1 MSVKFSISCFSS
13 LVAFSVLT
21 SPFVHSQEI
30 PNSLQPDVI
39 DRQFDQ
45 LPDATSSSAI
55 LIPTPSE
62 QLPPDV
68 ASDTSLLLNSV
79 SLEGNNEFSTA
90 ELSQYYQSYIGEDVS
105 LATVFAVANAITDH
119 YAQAGFALSLAYVP
133 AQEIDNGHVRLVVV
147 EGYVGEIDYTG
158 DVDKVT
164 DRLRSVL
171 SPILN
176 ERPLTVA
183 TMERALLLAS
193 RETGFGVAS
202 SVDRSSIEVG
212 ALRLIVDVENELVS
226 GAVGINNRG
235 SRALGAVLADVSVS
249 LNGAF
254 GVGERITTS
263 LNKSVADD
271 ELSYFSLEAAF
282 PIGVNGTELSI
293 GYGKSDAK
301 PGLETLRLL
310 EFNADSETYFV
321 ELYHPFILSRARNLN
336 ASVRFEAR
344 DSEGELLDIVNTN
357 EKLRSLRISGS
368 YDMVDDAGA
377 VTLVKTTFSQG
388 ISAFGGSANDNEFK
402 ARDLARYDYSKIDV
416 LFFQLRPINE
426 TLSVYLSGGAQYGFN
441 PLVSSEQC
449 GFGGGSFGRAFD
461 SFEISGDHCVNAS
474 VELRS
479 MYPNPMKGVDYIQ
492 PYGFVDGGKVWL
504 KQAEGV
510 SSISQ
515 TGYSAGAGMRA
526 MFLNNVSGYVE
537 VALPINRDVEQAGNR
552 KARVFAGLRA
562 IF

>member
-1 MSVKFSISCFSS
+1 M
-13 LVAFSVLT
+13 LT

-90 ELSQYYQSYIGEDVS
+90 ELSQYYQSYIGENVS

>member
-1 MSVKFSISCFSS
+1 
-13 LVAFSVLT
+13 
-21 SPFVHSQEI
+21 
-30 PNSLQPDVI
+30 
-39 DRQFDQ
+39 
-45 LPDATSSSAI
+45 
-55 LIPTPSE
+55 
-62 QLPPDV
+62 
-68 ASDTSLLLNSV
+68 
-79 SLEGNNEFSTA
+79 
-90 ELSQYYQSYIGEDVS
+90 
-105 LATVFAVANAITDH
+105 
-119 YAQAGFALSLAYVP
+119 
-133 AQEIDNGHVRLVVV
+133 
-147 EGYVGEIDYTG
+147 
-158 DVDKVT
+158 
-164 DRLRSVL
+164 
-171 SPILN
+171 
-176 ERPLTVA
+176 
-183 TMERALLLAS
+183 
-193 RETGFGVAS
+193 
-202 SVDRSSIEVG
+202 
-212 ALRLIVDVENELVS
+212 
-226 GAVGINNRG
+226 
-235 SRALGAVLADVSVS
+235 
-249 LNGAF
+249 

>member
-90 ELSQYYQSYIGEDVS
+90 ELSQYYQSYIGENVS
-105 LATVFAVANAITDH
+105 LATFFAVANAITDH